1 MKRLGKFMLLLVL
14 GLTLLVSTVAVT
26 GTAGPVHIGGSRASF
41 GVVIDGPGGGIAP
54 CSTPVHIGGS

>member
-26 GTAGPVHIGGSRASF
+26 GTAGPVHVGGSRASF
-41 GVVIDGPGGGIAP
+41 GVVIDDPGSGFTP
-54 CSTPVHIGGS
+54 LSTPVHVGGS